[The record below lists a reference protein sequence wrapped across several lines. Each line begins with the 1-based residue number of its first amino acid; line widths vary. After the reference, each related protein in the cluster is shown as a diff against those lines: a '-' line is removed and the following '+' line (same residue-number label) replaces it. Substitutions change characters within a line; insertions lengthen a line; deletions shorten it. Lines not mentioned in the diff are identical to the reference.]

1 MILGQFPSRRS
12 HLALEHY
19 RKSQEKL
26 YACGGLLP
34 TNGPE
39 WSRLR
44 MPAQK
49 PLTMKLL
56 TKHIQSMDEASREFV
71 GILEEKEEINDILE
85 ELKKYFLEVTSL
97 VVFGQPLGAIKKD
110 LEKDSVSAKL
120 MKAAFDTNSEILETD
135 NGLR

>member
-1 MILGQFPSRRS
+1 
-12 HLALEHY
+12 
-19 RKSQEKL
+19 
-26 YACGGLLP
+26 
-34 TNGPE
+34 
-39 WSRLR
+39 
-44 MPAQK
+44 
-49 PLTMKLL
+49 MKLL

-71 GILEEKEEINDILE
+71 EILEEKEEIDDILE

>member
-1 MILGQFPSRRS
+1 MTLGQFPSRRS
-12 HLALEHY
+12 HLALEHH
-19 RKSQEKL
+19 RKSREKL
-26 YACGGLLP
+26 YASGGLLP
-34 TNGPE
+34 TNGSE

-56 TKHIQSMDEASREFV
+56 AKHIPSMDEASQKFV
-71 GILEEKEEINDILE
+71 GILEEMVEIEDILE

-97 VVFGQPLGAIKKD
+97 VVLGQPLGAIKRD